1 MNSIEKNALAAQ
13 FSESF
18 AAAGSSFLASYQGT
32 KTEDLTK
39 LRRNLRPSGAKLRIL
54 KNSLARKALK
64 GTAGEKLEDLLAGP
78 VAVIWAKS
86 DPVGPA
92 KIIAEFTKGVE
103 TFQVKGGIVD
113 GQVVNAAAIVELSKL
128 PSKEELQAKLL
139 SVLNAPATKLLRLM
153 NAPASQL
160 VGVLGAWQ
168 RKLEEKGGAAA
179 NAESEAS
186 GE

>member
-1 MNSIEKNALAAQ
+1 MNSAEKNALTTEFAEA
-13 FSESF
+13 F
-18 AAAGSSFLASYQGT
+18 AAAGASFLVSYQGT

-39 LRRNLRPSGAKLRIL
+39 LRRSLRPSGAKLRIV
-54 KNSLARKALK
+54 KNTLAKKALK

-78 VAVIWAKS
+78 VAVIWAKT

-92 KIIAEFTKGVE
+92 KILAEFTKTVE
-103 TFQVKGGIVD
+103 TFQVKGGVVD
-113 GQVVNAAAIVELSKL
+113 GQVVNAKAVAELAKL
-128 PSKEELQAKLL
+128 PSKEELLSKLL
-139 SVLNAPATKLLRLM
+139 ALINAPATKLLQTI

-179 NAESEAS
+179 

>member
-1 MNSIEKNALAAQ
+1 MNSSEKNALADDFAK
-13 FSESF
+13 SF
-18 AAAGSSFLASYQGT
+18 AAAGASFLVAYQGT

-39 LRRNLRPSGAKLRIL
+39 LRRNLRPAGAKLRII

-78 VAVIWAKS
+78 IAVIWAKS
-86 DPVGPA
+86 DPVAPA
-92 KIIAEFTKGVE
+92 KIIADFVKTVE
-103 TFQVKGGIVD
+103 TFKVKGGIVD
-113 GQVVNAAAIVELSKL
+113 GQIVNAEAVSELAKLPSREELLSKL
-128 PSKEELQAKLL
+128 LALI
-139 SVLNAPATKLLRLM
+139 NAPATKLLQTI

-179 NAESEAS
+179 